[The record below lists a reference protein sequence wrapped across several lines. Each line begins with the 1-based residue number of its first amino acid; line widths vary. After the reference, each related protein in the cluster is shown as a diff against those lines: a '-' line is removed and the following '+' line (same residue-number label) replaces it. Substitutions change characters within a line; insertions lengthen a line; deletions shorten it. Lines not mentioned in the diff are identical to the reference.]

1 MSVPPPN
8 ALSARLAR
16 FVTKHAVVVLIVSLA
31 LTGASVVVLRTLK
44 IQANLFALLPPSLPE
59 VKKLQRIYDKTG
71 GFGDLVI
78 MAEGGTPEGAD
89 AYFADLLPAV
99 NKLKWTKG
107 ADYRVDMEALKP
119 YGPLY
124 MDVQDLRKI
133 HDRLQRRLELAV
145 GADLDADEDDEKEPP
160 PLSFDD
166 ITKKYEARA
175 KARKYPFH
183 SRDGKIR
190 ALRIYPPHMPTSNLV
205 FGRKAL
211 DDVQRLVDQRQ
222 DLARKHGLKIT
233 VGGKFYT
240 RVQDYDSI
248 ILDLK
253 RSAFWGG
260 LLIVLLLTLYFRH
273 ILAVPLLLIP
283 LVMSMAWTFAFTKL
297 TIGDLNMITAFLFV
311 ILLGLGID
319 FGIHLFARYRS
330 ERLGGREVEESI
342 AVTLATTGR
351 ACRTAM
357 VTTAAAFASL
367 VITDF
372 RGFSQFGYI
381 AAVGVILAFGT
392 MSVILPSLLALC
404 ERIGVLKFR
413 VRAGDVISGDVRRT
427 APPSKRLRGMLA
439 AGVVFGVGVAVVGGY
454 SASSG
459 RIGFE
464 YDFEKLNT
472 LPPDVVKVKNKVTK
486 VFGRRVDAA
495 VVFVDS
501 MEEAAALKKV
511 VLASMAKDKT
521 PTIRRVLSLND
532 MLPQNQA
539 AKLVWIG
546 KIRKILKKRAVQKA
560 LEDLPKKQRERVVE
574 LEKKAVSKAMVY
586 QQLPRQL
593 RRPFLG
599 KPGIPGTLLVIVP
612 TRPPR
617 DARYAAA
624 FVADTREF
632 KTAAHTYQP
641 VSEGVIFSEVIR
653 ILLLD
658 GRIAIGATLFTVL
671 LLLLVDFRRVGLTLI
686 AFTPLAV
693 AVGWLLLT
701 MATWPVDLNM
711 YNLVV
716 LPSLLGLGID
726 NSVHMTHR
734 WKELGPGRM
743 KDVVRGVMGPIAVST
758 LTTMIG
764 FGGMM
769 AAHQTGLR
777 SLGVLAVLGMG
788 FSLFTVFTLLPAVL
802 ICIDTR
808 KAREAAQAATE
819 TGSGPD
825 PDPDPDPDTGDSPA
839 H

>member
-16 FVTKHAVVVLIVSLA
+16 FVTKHAVAVVIVSLS
-31 LTGASVVVLRTLK
+31 LTGASVLVLRTLR
-44 IQANLFALLPPSLPE
+44 IRANLFALLPPSLPE

-71 GFGDLVI
+71 GFGDLVVI
-78 MAEGGTPEGAD
+78 AEGGTREGSD

-99 NKLKWTKG
+99 NKLPWTKG
-107 ADYRVDMEALKP
+107 ADYRLDLEALKP

-124 MDVQDLRKI
+124 MDLEDLKKI
-133 HDRLQRRLELAV
+133 HERLQKRLELAV
-145 GADLDADEDDEKEPP
+145 GADLDADDDKEPP
-160 PLSFDD
+160 PLSFED
-166 ITKKYEARA
+166 ITTKYEARA

-183 SRDGKIR
+183 SKDGKIR
-190 ALRIYPPHMPTSNLV
+190 TLRIYPPHMPTSNLV
-205 FGRKAL
+205 FGRKAI
-211 DDVQRLVDQRQ
+211 DDVQRLVDQRK
-222 DLARKHGLKIT
+222 DLAKKHGLKIT
-233 VGGKFYT
+233 VGGKFWN
-240 RVQDYDSI
+240 RVQDYQSVI
-248 ILDLK
+248 FDLK

-260 LLIVLLLTLYFRH
+260 LLIMVLLTVYFRH
-273 ILAVPLLLIP
+273 ILAVPLLLAP
-283 LVMSMAWTFAFTKL
+283 LFMSMAWTFAFTKL
-297 TIGDLNMITAFLFV
+297 TIGDLNVITAFLFV

-319 FGIHLFARYRS
+319 FGIHLFARYRV
-330 ERLGGREVEESI
+330 ERLGGREVEEAI

-357 VTTAAAFASL
+357 VTTAAAFSSL

-381 AAVGVILAFGT
+381 AAVGVVLAYAT
-392 MSVILPSLLALC
+392 MTVVLPALLVLS
-404 ERIGVLKFR
+404 ERFGVLKFR
-413 VRAGDVISGDVRRT
+413 ARAGDARLGDVQC
-427 APPSKRLRGMLA
+427 APPTGSRMRRLLVLGII
-439 AGVVFGVGVAVVGGY
+439 VGVGFALVGGY

-472 LPPDVVKVKNKVTK
+472 LPPDVIKVKNKVTK
-486 VFGRRVDAA
+486 VYGRRVDAA

-511 VLASMAKDKT
+511 ILASMVGDKT
-521 PTIRRVLSLND
+521 PTIQQVISLND

-560 LEDLPKKQRERVVE
+560 LEDLPKKQRDRVKE
-574 LEKKAVSKAMVY
+574 LEQKAVTKAMTHH
-586 QQLPRQL
+586 QLPRQL

-599 KPGIPGTLLVIVP
+599 KPGIAGTLMVIVP

-624 FVADTREF
+624 FVYDTREF
-632 KTAAHTYQP
+632 KTARRTYKP
-641 VSEGVIFSEVIR
+641 TSEAVIFSEVIR
-653 ILLLD
+653 ILLVD
-658 GRIAIGATLFTVL
+658 GRIAICVTLLTVL
-671 LLLLVDFRRVGLTLI
+671 LLLLVDFRRVGLTLM

-693 AVGWLLLT
+693 AVGWLLFT
-701 MATWPVDLNM
+701 MASWPVDLNM

-726 NSVHMTHR
+726 NSVHLTHR
-734 WKELGPGRM
+734 WVELGPGRM
-743 KDVVRGVMGPIAVST
+743 KDVIRGVMGPITAST

-769 AAHQTGLR
+769 AAHQSGLR

-788 FSLFTVFTLLPAVL
+788 FSLIAVFTLLPAIL
-802 ICIDTR
+802 LCLDTV
-808 KAREAAQAATE
+808 KTREAARVADEAKTNA
-819 TGSGPD
+819 S
-825 PDPDPDPDTGDSPA
+825 DSPA
-839 H
+839 R

>member
-1 MSVPPPN
+1 MLAPLPN
-8 ALSARLAR
+8 TLSAHLAR

-31 LTGASVVVLRTLK
+31 LTGASTLVLRSLR
-44 IQANLFALLPPSLPE
+44 IQANLFALLPPTLPE
-59 VKKLQRIYDKTG
+59 VKKLQGIYDKTG

-78 MAEGGTPEGAD
+78 IAEGGTRKGSD

-99 NKLKWTKG
+99 NKLPWTKG

-124 MDVQDLRKI
+124 MDLADLKKI
-133 HDRLQRRLELAV
+133 HQRLQRRLELAV
-145 GADLDADEDDEKEPP
+145 GADLDADEDDDKEPP

-175 KARKYPFH
+175 KGRKYPFH

-190 ALRIYPPHMPTSNLV
+190 TLRVYPPHMPTSNLV
-205 FGRKAL
+205 FGRKAIA
-211 DDVQRLVDQRQ
+211 DVQRLVDQRK
-222 DLARKHGLKIT
+222 DLAKKHGLKIT

-240 RVQDYDSI
+240 RVQDYNSI

-283 LVMSMAWTFAFTKL
+283 LGMSMAWTFAFTKL

-319 FGIHLFARYRS
+319 FGIHLFARYRV
-330 ERLGGREVEESI
+330 ERLGGREVEEAI

-357 VTTAAAFASL
+357 VTTAAAFGSL

-392 MSVILPSLLALC
+392 MSVVLPSLLALC
-404 ERIGVLKFR
+404 ERLGVLKFR
-413 VRAGDVISGDVRRT
+413 VRAGDVPLGDAT
-427 APPSKRLRGMLA
+427 QAPLPPRRLRGILVT
-439 AGVVFGVGVAVVGGY
+439 GILFGVAFALVGGV
-454 SASSG
+454 SAFNG

-472 LPPDVVKVKNKVTK
+472 LPPEVVKVKDKVTK
-486 VFGRRVDAA
+486 VYGRRVDAA
-495 VVFVDS
+495 VVFVDT
-501 MEEAAALKKV
+501 MKEAAALKKV

-521 PTIRRVLSLND
+521 PTIRKVLSLND

-560 LEDLPKKQRERVVE
+560 LEELPKNQRDQVQE
-574 LEKKAVSKAMVY
+574 LEKKAVEKAMVH

-599 KPGIPGTLLVIVP
+599 KPGVPGTLLVIVP

-632 KTAAHTYQP
+632 KTAKHSYRP

-658 GRIAIGATLFTVL
+658 GRIAIGATLCTVL

-711 YNLVV
+711 YNIVV

-726 NSVHMTHR
+726 NSVHLTHR

-743 KDVVRGVMGPIAVST
+743 RDVLRGVRGPIAVST

-788 FSLFTVFTLLPAVL
+788 FSLLTVFTLLPAILVCL
-802 ICIDTR
+802 DTR
-808 KAREAAQAATE
+808 KSREAAQDTSPEAAQ
-819 TGSGPD
+819 
-825 PDPDPDPDTGDSPA
+825 DTSRST
-839 H
+839 

>member
-1 MSVPPPN
+1 MSVSPPN

-16 FVTKHAVVVLIVSLA
+16 FVTKHAVAVLIVSLS
-31 LTGASVVVLRTLK
+31 LTGASVLVLRSLK
-44 IQANLFALLPPSLPE
+44 IRANLFALLPPSLPE

-78 MAEGGTPEGAD
+78 IAEGGTREGAD
-89 AYFADLLPAV
+89 AYFADLLPAI
-99 NKLKWTKG
+99 NKLEWTKG
-107 ADYRVDMEALKP
+107 ADYRVDLEALKP

-124 MDVQDLRKI
+124 MDIEDLEKI
-133 HDRLQRRLELAV
+133 HTRLQKRLELAV
-145 GADLDADEDDEKEPP
+145 GADLDADDEKEPP
-160 PLSFDD
+160 PLSFED

-183 SRDGKIR
+183 SKDGKIR
-190 ALRIYPPHMPTSNLV
+190 TLRVYPPQMPTSNLV
-205 FGRKAL
+205 FGRKAIA
-211 DDVQRLVDQRQ
+211 DVQRLVDQRR
-222 DLARKHGLKIT
+222 DLAQKHGLKIT

-240 RVQDYDSI
+240 RVQDYNSV

-260 LLIVLLLTLYFRH
+260 LFIVLLLTLYFRH
-273 ILAVPLLLIP
+273 ILAVPLLVVP

-330 ERLGGREVEESI
+330 ERLGGREVQESI

-367 VITDF
+367 IITDF

-381 AAVGVILAFGT
+381 AAVGVILAYGT
-392 MSVILPSLLALC
+392 MCVVLPALLALC
-404 ERIGVLKFR
+404 ERIGVLKFKA
-413 VRAGDVISGDVRRT
+413 RAGDVQQGDVAP
-427 APPSKRLRGMLA
+427 APPSGQGRRWILA
-439 AGVVFGVGVAVVGGY
+439 LGVVIGVCLGMMGGY
-454 SASSG
+454 AASTG

-472 LPPDVVKVKNKVTK
+472 LPPKVVKVKNKVTK
-486 VFGRRVDAA
+486 VYGRRVDAA
-495 VVFVDS
+495 VVFVDT
-501 MEEAAALKKV
+501 MQEAAALKKV
-511 VLASMAKDKT
+511 VMASLARDKT
-521 PTIRRVLSLND
+521 PTIQEVLSLND
-532 MLPQNQA
+532 MLPQDQA

-560 LEDLPKKQRERVVE
+560 LEDLPKKQRDRVKE
-574 LEKKAVSKAMVY
+574 LEQKAVTKAMTHL
-586 QQLPRQL
+586 QLPRQL

-599 KPGIPGTLLVIVP
+599 KPGVPGTLLLIVP
-612 TRPPR
+612 THPPR
-617 DARYAAA
+617 DARYQAA

-632 KTAAHTYQP
+632 KTAKHTYRP

-653 ILLLD
+653 VLLVD
-658 GRIAIGATLFTVL
+658 GRIAICATLLTVL

-693 AVGWLLLT
+693 AVGWLLLA
-701 MATWPVDLNM
+701 MASFGVKLNM

-726 NSVHMTHR
+726 NCVHLTHR
-734 WKELGPGRM
+734 WMELGPGRM
-743 KDVVRGVMGPIAVST
+743 KDVVRGVAGPIIAST

-769 AAHQTGLR
+769 AAHQIGLR

-788 FSLFTVFTLLPAVL
+788 FSLVAVFSLLPAIL
-802 ICIDTR
+802 ICLDTH
-808 KAREAAQAATE
+808 KSREAARAATE
-819 TGSGPD
+819 TDSSVSG
-825 PDPDPDPDTGDSPA
+825 SPA